1 MQDKNTKL
9 PICYFIVLDT
19 TWILYI
25 YLTLFHLLTELAFV
39 SSMAKVYPQTPSSPS
54 TPPPPPSSSSSSTSP
69 YISSKQELFTI
80 WMKSLVY
87 NSHGCTAYNS
97 NGEIVY
103 RVDNY
108 DKKCS
113 SQVYLMDIQ
122 GTVLFAIHRKKLQ
135 LFGCWD
141 GYKWDFSKKQRWF
154 RVTRKHQMIHVDLG
168 VGEGGYKIV
177 KSGGKLG
184 FKIVNLDQDE
194 ALVAEVKPKQT
205 TSGINLGND
214 VFTLIVEPHVDQ
226 SLVMAIIMVHGLIHH
241 QL

>member
-1 MQDKNTKL
+1 M
-9 PICYFIVLDT
+9 IVLDNT
-19 TWILYI
+19 LIYVYI
-25 YLTLFHLLTELAFV
+25 SKPSWPPSSNRTCFL

-54 TPPPPPSSSSSSTSP
+54 PSSSSSSSSSP
-69 YISSKQELFTI
+69 SSSSSSSYVSSKQECFTI

-113 SQVYLMDIQ
+113 SQVYLMDIR
-122 GTVLFAIHRKKLQ
+122 GNILFAIQRKKLPV
-135 LFGCWD
+135 FGCWD

-154 RVTRKHQMIHVDLG
+154 RVTTKRQMIHVDLG
-168 VGEGGYKIV
+168 VGEGAGYKIV
-177 KSGGKLG
+177 KTGGKLG
-184 FKIVNLDQDE
+184 FKIVNLDQDG
-194 ALVAEVKPKQT
+194 ALVAEIKPKQT
-205 TSGINLGND
+205 ASGIDLGND
-214 VFTLIVEPHVDQ
+214 VFTLTVEPDVDQ
-226 SLVMAIIMVHGLIHH
+226 SLIMAIIMVHGLIHG

>member
-1 MQDKNTKL
+1 
-9 PICYFIVLDT
+9 
-19 TWILYI
+19 
-25 YLTLFHLLTELAFV
+25 
-39 SSMAKVYPQTPSSPS
+39 MAKVYPQTPSSS
-54 TPPPPPSSSSSSTSP
+54 PSSSSSSSSSPSSSSP
-69 YISSKQELFTI
+69 YISSKPECFTI

-97 NGEIVY
+97 SGEIVY

-122 GTVLFAIHRKKLQ
+122 GNVLFAIQRKKLQ
-135 LFGCWD
+135 VFGCWD

-154 RVTRKHQMIHVDLG
+154 RVTRKRQMIHVDLG

-177 KSGGKLG
+177 KTGGKLG
-184 FKIVNLDQDE
+184 FKIVNLDQDG
-194 ALVAEVKPKQT
+194 ALVAEIKPKQT
-205 TSGINLGND
+205 ASGVDLGND
-214 VFTLIVEPHVDQ
+214 VLTLTVEPDVDQ
-226 SLVMAIIMVHGLIHH
+226 SLIMAIIMVHGLIHR